1 MRVVGSREMARANE
15 AYLSHTGPTDVITF
29 HYQQATVRASA
40 ADAKDKRHICGDILI
55 CSDVAEKQAAEF
67 RTSVAH
73 ELVRYSVHGVLHLLG
88 FDDRTA
94 AARAK
99 MKKLENKL
107 MRQLTREFNL
117 GLSSAK
123 APHG

>member
-1 MRVVGSREMARANE
+1 MTRANE

-29 HYQQATVRASA
+29 HYQKA
-40 ADAKDKRHICGDILI
+40 AMHPSGADSQDKKQVYGDILI

-107 MRQLTREFNL
+107 MRQLTREFNI
-117 GLSSAK
+117 GASPAK
-123 APHG
+123 ARHG